1 MKNVAVTPIISP
13 KIDWESFIGNSFQ
26 ALGRSVTAELDRR
39 RIKPD
44 SSAAFQVALAELK
57 VGDANARHLFYGFL
71 IAAPRGVIFELL
83 EMSGIAVTTSRT
95 VDKSLLLV
103 VASGNLEQWRW
114 AIVNCSTPAA
124 SEGLRFLMNAIML
137 FFEKE
142 GFADTWQQFR
152 KSSQPD
158 RTFALIV
165 K

>member
-1 MKNVAVTPIISP
+1 MKNIAVTPIISP
-13 KIDWESFIGNSFQ
+13 KIAWESFIGNSFQ

-39 RIKPD
+39 RIRPE
-44 SSAAFQVALAELK
+44 SPSAFQVALAELK
-57 VGDANARHLFYGFL
+57 PGEANYRHLSYGFL
-71 IAAPRGVIFELL
+71 IAAPRGVIFEFL
-83 EMSGIAVTTSRT
+83 ENTGLSITSTRT
-95 VDKSLLLV
+95 VDKSLILV

-142 GFADTWQQFR
+142 GFADLWLQFR

-158 RTFALIV
+158 KTFALTV